1 MALWLIFVTMTAA
14 AILAVLWPLSRQ
26 RAARPAG
33 TDVAVYRDQ
42 LEEIARDRT
51 AGLIGE
57 AEADA
62 ARIEVSRRLLAAA
75 DTGPVV
81 SESAGHTFRRRA
93 VALAGLVVVPV
104 LATAIYL
111 ALGSPNLPSAQRDA
125 RSLAPENRSIQSLV
139 SQVESHIERNPND
152 GRGWEVLAPVYLRMG
167 RFDDAVKARR
177 NALNLNGETAE
188 RQSDLGE
195 ALMAAANGIVTAD
208 AKAAFE
214 RALAIEPGHLKSRFF
229 IGVAAQQDGA
239 RDKAAEIWRSMLAE
253 APPDAPWAPAVR
265 QALADIG
272 APGPNAQDMAAAS
285 QMSEGQRTEMIR
297 GMVDG
302 LAAKLSQ
309 DGLDVDGWLRL
320 LRAYMVLG
328 ERDKAQAAAINARR
342 ALASDPDKLKRV
354 EDAVKGLGI
363 EG

>member
-1 MALWLIFVTMTAA
+1 MLLWLMFVLMTAA

-26 RAARPAG
+26 RIVAAG
-33 TDVAVYRDQ
+33 GNDVVVYRDQ
-42 LEEIARDRT
+42 LEEISRDRA

-57 AEADA
+57 QEAEA
-62 ARIEVSRRLLAAA
+62 ARVEVSRRLLAAA
-75 DTGPVV
+75 DAAEPAPSSGST
-81 SESAGHTFRRRA
+81 ARRRA
-93 VALAGLVVVPV
+93 VAVTGLVFVPV
-104 LATAIYL
+104 LATVLYL
-111 ALGSPNLPSAQRDA
+111 VLGSPSLPSAQHDA
-125 RSLAPENRSIQSLV
+125 RAQAPENRSLQSLV
-139 SQVESHIERNPND
+139 SQVETHIERNPND
-152 GRGWEVLAPVYLRMG
+152 GRGWEVLAPVYLRLG

-177 NALNLNGETAE
+177 NALNLNGETAD

-208 AKAAFE
+208 AKAAFD
-214 RALAIEPGHLKSRFF
+214 RALVLEPGHLKSRFF
-229 IGVAAQQDGA
+229 LGVAAQQDGA
-239 RDKAAEIWRSMLAE
+239 RDKAAEIWRAMLAE

-272 APGPNAQDMAAAS
+272 VPGPNMQDMAAAS
-285 QMSEGQRTEMIR
+285 QMNEGQRADMIR

-309 DGLDVDGWLRL
+309 DGSDVDGWLRL

-328 ERDKAQAAAINARR
+328 ERDKAQMAANNARR
-342 ALASDPDKLKRV
+342 ALANEPDKLKRV
-354 EDAVKGLGI
+354 EEIVNGLGI

>member
-1 MALWLIFVTMTAA
+1 MALWLMFVLMTAA

-26 RAARPAG
+26 RAAASGG

-42 LEEIARDRT
+42 LEEISRDR
-51 AGLIGE
+51 AVGLIGE
-57 AEADA
+57 NEAEA
-62 ARIEVSRRLLAAA
+62 ARVEISRRLLAAA
-75 DTGPVV
+75 DAEAAAPQVEGN
-81 SESAGHTFRRRA
+81 TFRRRA
-93 VALAGLVVVPV
+93 VAIAGLIFVPV
-104 LATAIYL
+104 AATALYL
-111 ALGSPNLPSAQRDA
+111 ALGSPSLPSAQRDA
-125 RSLAPENRSIQSLV
+125 KALAPENRSIQSLV
-139 SQVESHIERNPND
+139 SQIESHIERNPND

-195 ALMAAANGIVTAD
+195 ALMASANGIVTAD
-208 AKAAFE
+208 AKTAFE
-214 RALAIEPGHLKSRFF
+214 RAVAIEPGHLKSRFF

-239 RDKAAEIWRSMLAE
+239 RDKAAEIWRAMLAE
-253 APPDAPWAPAVR
+253 APPEAPWAPAVR

-272 APGPNAQDMAAAS
+272 APGPSTQDMASAS
-285 QMSEGQRTEMIR
+285 QMSESQRTDMIR
-297 GMVDG
+297 GMVEG

-309 DGLDVDGWLRL
+309 DGSDVDGWLRL

-328 ERDKAQAAAINARR
+328 ERDKAQAAVTNARR
-342 ALASDPDKLKRV
+342 ALARDPDKLKRV